1 ATSSVSASS
10 ACPASD
16 RTVVRFLPTDEQLE
30 LQRGVRDL
38 LAARW
43 PLDRVGDGFDRQ
55 LWSELAA
62 TGVFSLRSDLGLGL
76 AESVLVFE
84 ELGRAVVTGPLVATS
99 LAAGHGADDSVV
111 ALVETERPPVLVAHL
126 DVADRALVFTADGVW
141 LAEPPS
147 GQPIASPLDP
157 LSPMSEIVAPVPDG
171 SASVSVATGA
181 DAERLRATAAVLTA
195 ALQVGLAA
203 RLTELAV
210 DYAKTRE
217 QFGRTIGSFQAVKHI
232 CADMFVRTELAR
244 VAVHAAAVLLD
255 DPDADDPDANN
266 AARAVAGAKLLADE
280 AATGNGRSA
289 VQVHGGMGFTWEVP
303 VHFLLKRAWL
313 HATEFGG
320 ADDHAEA
327 LAARL

>member
-1 ATSSVSASS
+1 
-10 ACPASD
+10 
-16 RTVVRFLPTDEQLE
+16 VRFLPTDEQLE

-38 LAARW
+38 LAARL
-43 PLDRVGDGFDRQ
+43 PLDRIGDGFDRQ
-55 LWSELAA
+55 LWSELAG
-62 TGVFSLRSDLGLGL
+62 TGVFALRTDLGLGL

-99 LAAGHGADDSVV
+99 LAAGHDADDGVV
-111 ALVETERPPVLVAHL
+111 ALVETERSPVLVAHL
-126 DVADRALVFTADGVW
+126 DVADRALVFTANGVQ

-147 GQPIASPLDP
+147 GRPVDSPLDP
-157 LSPMSEIVAPVPDG
+157 LSPMHEIVAPPDADTAG
-171 SASVSVATGA
+171 VTIADGA
-181 DAERLRATAAVLTA
+181 DAQRLRATGAVLTA
-195 ALQVGLAA
+195 ALQVGLST

-232 CADMFVRTELAR
+232 CADMFVRSELAR

-255 DPDADDPDANN
+255 DPGADDPDADNS
-266 AARAVAGAKLLADE
+266 ARAVAGAKLLADE
-280 AATGNGRSA
+280 AATVNGRSA

-327 LAARL
+327 LAAQL